1 MVFGEKIGKIPS
13 WILGKKL
20 LTKKKGTFRN
30 LVGAVFCNVPKNAI
44 LEKNGH
50 FFAH

>member
-20 LTKKKGTFRN
+20 LTKKKCTFRN
-30 LVGAVFCNVPKNAI
+30 LVGAVFVPHEGAI
-44 LEKNGH
+44 IERTGR
-50 FFAH
+50 FAD